1 MNLLLLYN
9 IECLPCLVCSIGTS
23 AAYRPNR
30 HCRSQHIGG
39 RAHSTEVITER
50 VLQKDLDTLVKW
62 SKTWGMMFNIKKCNV
77 ISITNATKKNKIQHQ
92 YTVDNEPL
100 NSIDSCVYLG
110 VTVNSRLRWNQH
122 IDQISAA
129 ANRM

>member
-1 MNLLLLYN
+1 
-9 IECLPCLVCSIGTS
+9 
-23 AAYRPNR
+23 
-30 HCRSQHIGG
+30 
-39 RAHSTEVITER
+39 
-50 VLQKDLDTLVKW
+50 
-62 SKTWGMMFNIKKCNV
+62 MMFNIKKCNV